1 MNQNWLFLLIALI
14 AGIGVPIQAVVNNKL
29 SNFVEHPILAV
40 LLSFIVGTLSIFAYT
55 LAAGIPLSNT
65 ATTLKNAPWVAWT
78 GGLIG
83 AFYITSVIF
92 LLPRLGVALTF
103 SLIIAGQMLVTVVI
117 DHFGLLG
124 IPVHSINWQRL
135 FGVVLITLGVILVRR
150 F

>member
-1 MNQNWLFLLIALI
+1 MNQNWIFLLIALI

-29 SNFVEHPILAV
+29 SNFVVHPILAV
-40 LLSFIVGTLSIFAYT
+40 LISFVVGTLALLAYT
-55 LAAGIPLSNT
+55 LTAGIPLSNAT
-65 ATTLKNAPWVAWT
+65 TTLKNAPWVAWT

-83 AFYITSVIF
+83 AFYVSSIIF

-124 IPVHSINWQRL
+124 VPIHSINWQRF
-135 FGVVLITLGVILVRR
+135 FGVVLITIGVILVRR